1 MTIQNGINANANTPL
16 AKLAGGTG
24 VNAPVANPT
33 AGEYIA
39 WDSSLNAAANNMS
52 LGYATTATAAG
63 TTVLTVAS
71 AAQQYFTGSTTQTV
85 TMPVAST
92 CRQGQSWV
100 IVNNSTGVVTVQS
113 SGGNSIIAM
122 PANTNSTIT
131 CILNSGTSAASWNAE
146 NTSGVAGVNTITGT
160 ANQVIANQPSGA
172 VTLSLPQDIAAAS
185 SPTFNGL
192 TLTSL
197 NFGSTALTNYEVG
210 TFTPTITCSTP
221 GNLAVTYG
229 TRQGVYQRIGNMVY
243 FSVIVVGS
251 NVTYTSA
258 SGTIAIGGF
267 PFAGGTAS
275 SNMYSSTVIGGA
287 SFTPLTN
294 TTGYCGAINATTTA
308 ISIAAARSS
317 SGTITG
323 LPITN
328 FTTANGIVIQAMGVY
343 QL

>member
-100 IVNNSTGVVTVQS
+100 IVNNSSGVVTVQS

-131 CILNSGTSAASWNAE
+131 CILTSGTTADSWNAE
-146 NTSGVAGVNTITGT
+146 STAGVAGVTSITGT
-160 ANQVIANQPSGA
+160 TNQVIASQPSGA
-172 VTLSLPQDIAAAS
+172 VILSLPQDIAAAS
-185 SPTFNGL
+185 SPTFNAL

-197 NFGSTALTNYEVG
+197 TFGATALSAYETGTFNPTITANTPGDLSISYAGRVG
-210 TFTPTITCSTP
+210 RYQIVGDTLYYFIYLSFTPT
-221 GNLAVTYG
+221 Y
-229 TRQGVYQRIGNMVY
+229 
-243 FSVIVVGS
+243 
-251 NVTYTSA
+251 
-258 SGTIAIGGF
+258 
-267 PFAGGTAS
+267 
-275 SNMYSSTVIGGA
+275 
-287 SFTPLTN
+287 
-294 TTGYCGAINATTTA
+294 TTA
-308 ISIAAARSS
+308 A
-317 SGTITG
+317 GVTLITG
-323 LPITN
+323 LPVATASTSNAVLTVISGVG
-328 FTTANGIVIQAMGVY
+328 FASTANATGYAYLPSGTQGFLGVPRSGAGIGNNVISNFASGSSSLISIQGSY
-343 QL
+343 TI